1 MVTVEAPASAQ
12 ELPDSVEF
20 PPHLLDVCLRI
31 PLSSPI
37 GDEELERFNSRNP
50 GWKIE
55 LGADNTLEAR
65 RIAGGDS
72 SDITLELGRQLGN
85 WRVGGAGG
93 RVRESDGTYKLD
105 NDDLGEHIR
114 SPDVSWISPELLTS
128 TQRAM
133 RPKRGFWRLCPTFV
147 IEVRSPSD
155 TLAAQQRRMA
165 EWLQFGVELGWLVD
179 SIERTV
185 WIYRPNE
192 EPEQLN
198 RPDELSGESVL
209 EGLTVDMS
217 EVWALASE
225 DAGIEGSNA

>member
-1 MVTVEAPASAQ
+1 MTTVIESPAIESDA
-12 ELPDSVEF
+12 L
-20 PPHLLDVCLRI
+20 HI
-31 PLSSPI
+31 PLKELIS
-37 GDEELERFNSRNP
+37 DEELIELNRRNP

-55 LGADNTLEAR
+55 LGAKGELEAR
-65 RIAGGDS
+65 MIAGGS
-72 SDITLELGRQLGN
+72 GSRIVVELVIQFGIWCKGGG
-85 WRVGGAGG
+85 GGALQ
-93 RVRESDGTYKLD
+93 ESDGTFKLAHE
-105 NDDLGEHIR
+105 NLGDR
-114 SPDVSWISPELLTS
+114 TWAPDVSWISPPSLADATAPE
-128 TQRAM
+128 
-133 RPKRGFWRLCPTFV
+133 RGFWRLCPTFV

-179 SIERTV
+179 PIERTV

-225 DAGIEGSNA
+225 DSSVSG